1 MIDFLIAVILI
12 VILRTIISPI
22 GAFVRW
28 IYNSRDK
35 SLSYYIKE
43 DGNQNPRWRGFAIRA
58 KVTMKAINLAHEPQ
72 TQLL

>member
-43 DGNQNPRWRGFAIRA
+43 DGNQNSGIAVFTLVAIFTLIYFTV
-58 KVTMKAINLAHEPQ
+58 KYFFSS
-72 TQLL
+72 

>member
-1 MIDFLIAVILI
+1 MNDYLITVVVI

-35 SLSYYIKE
+35 PLSFYIKE
-43 DGNQNPRWRGFAIRA
+43 DGNQNSGIAVFTLVAIFTL
-58 KVTMKAINLAHEPQ
+58 VYFTVNYFLNP
-72 TQLL
+72 